1 MARRFVLILAVAL
14 VLGLL
19 TASMVYQAIL
29 GRFKVEANVARPTKQ
44 VAVAAANINLGER
57 LTSQHVKLMSWPVES
72 VPGDALGSVADV
84 EGRVAL
90 ASLVVGEPLLDTKLA
105 SKSADSGIL
114 SMIVPENLRGVT
126 IKVDDA
132 VRESGFV
139 SPNSRVDLIVTIAE
153 KQGAGGRK
161 SKVILQN
168 IPVLAAGQSV
178 EMRGNKP
185 VSVTTVTL
193 ALTPDQS
200 ERLALAKTE
209 GQLMLATRKLG
220 DDSIVQTRGTNVNRL
235 LDVSPAPAPAR
246 RTPTATRVASD
257 VVVPQ
262 EPLPESYSVV
272 VFHGS
277 ERTEHKFV
285 QNGSHWVQQGQIK
298 IK

>member
-19 TASMVYQAIL
+19 TASMVYQAIM
-29 GRFKVEANVARPTKQ
+29 GQFKVEAKVQPTKQ
-44 VAVAAANINLGER
+44 VAVAAANISLGET
-57 LTSQHVKLMSWPVES
+57 LTKQHVKLMSWPPES
-72 VPGDALGSVADV
+72 VPADAIETVDAAVD
-84 EGRVAL
+84 RIAL
-90 ASLVVGEPLLDTKLA
+90 ASLVVGEPVLDAKLA
-105 SKSADSGIL
+105 PKQFSGGIL
-114 SMIVPENLRGVT
+114 PMLVPENLRGVT

-139 SPNSRVDLIVTIAE
+139 SPNSRVDLIVTIKDGNSAAE
-153 KQGAGGRK
+153 RK

-193 ALTPDQS
+193 ALTPEQS

-220 DDSIVQTRGTNVNRL
+220 DESIVQTRGTNVNRL
-235 LDVSPAPAPAR
+235 LEVAPAPAPAR
-246 RTPTATRVASD
+246 RRPTTTAVTSVA
-257 VVVPQ
+257 P
-262 EPLPESYSVV
+262 EPPAPPPSYSVV
-272 VFHGS
+272 VFRGS
-277 ERTEHKFV
+277 EMTEHKFI
-285 QNGSHWVQQGQIK
+285 QNGSHWVEQNHIK